1 MKIAI
6 NGCGIAGPALAWW
19 LRHYGHEPL
28 LIEQSPRM
36 RQGGYAID
44 FWGLGYDTCEKMG
57 LIPHLLELGYQVREV
72 RFVDDDGRGEGGF
85 PVEAVARL
93 TGHRFTTLRRSDV
106 SATLH
111 NALDGRVET
120 LFGDT
125 VAGFED
131 RGDHVHVAFAHAA
144 PRDFDLLI
152 GADGLH
158 SGVRALAFGEEERFE
173 KFLGYYV
180 AAFDLTGYRP
190 RDELVYVSHT
200 EPGRQISRFSM
211 RDDRT
216 LILMVFR
223 KELLDGPE
231 PQDDAARKATL
242 RHIFANSGWETAA
255 ILDAMED
262 VSGIY
267 FDRVSQIHMPDWS
280 KGRVGL
286 IGDAAAAV
294 SLLAGE
300 GTGLAITEAYVL
312 AGELHRAG
320 GDHTAAFARYQ
331 HLLKPFLAGKQKS
344 AETFASSFAPRT
356 RLGIT
361 FRNLVMR
368 LMGVP
373 LVADWFIGRAVR
385 DDLDLPDYESR

>member
-44 FWGLGYDTCEKMG
+44 FWGLGFDICEKMA
-57 LIPHLLELGYQVREV
+57 LIPRLREAGYRVGEV
-72 RFVDDDGRGEGGF
+72 RFVDDDGRREGGF
-85 PVEAVARL
+85 QVEAMARL
-93 TGHRFTTLRRSDV
+93 TKGRFISLRRSDV
-106 SATLH
+106 SA
-111 NALDGRVET
+111 ALYEAPGGKVET
-120 LFGDT
+120 LFGDS
-125 VAGFED
+125 VSAFED
-131 RGDHVHVAFAHAA
+131 RGDRVHIEFAHAA
-144 PRDFDLLI
+144 PREVDLLI

-158 SGVRALAFGEEERFE
+158 SGVRALAFGPEERFE

-180 AAFDLTGYRP
+180 AAFDLSGYRP
-190 RDELVYVSHT
+190 RDELVYVSHA

-223 KELLDGPE
+223 KELMDGPE
-231 PQDDAARKATL
+231 PQDDAARKAAL
-242 RHIFANSGWETAA
+242 RRIFANSGWETAA

-320 GDHTAAFARYQ
+320 GDHAAAFARYQ

-356 RLGIT
+356 RLGIA

-373 LVADWFIGRAVR
+373 LVADWFIGRSLR
-385 DDLDLPDYESR
+385 DDLDLPDYGSL

>member
-1 MKIAI
+1 
-6 NGCGIAGPALAWW
+6 
-19 LRHYGHEPL
+19 
-28 LIEQSPRM
+28 
-36 RQGGYAID
+36 
-44 FWGLGYDTCEKMG
+44 
-57 LIPHLLELGYQVREV
+57 
-72 RFVDDDGRGEGGF
+72 
-85 PVEAVARL
+85 
-93 TGHRFTTLRRSDV
+93 
-106 SATLH
+106 
-111 NALDGRVET
+111 
-120 LFGDT
+120 
-125 VAGFED
+125 
-131 RGDHVHVAFAHAA
+131 
-144 PRDFDLLI
+144 
-152 GADGLH
+152 
-158 SGVRALAFGEEERFE
+158 
-173 KFLGYYV
+173 
-180 AAFDLTGYRP
+180 
-190 RDELVYVSHT
+190 
-200 EPGRQISRFSM
+200 
-211 RDDRT
+211 
-216 LILMVFR
+216 
-223 KELLDGPE
+223 LLDGPE

-373 LVADWFIGRAVR
+373 LVADRFIGRAVR